1 MSATGTSKLSANP
14 MRSGA
19 KQDGAAIGQG
29 GDTSIEVVNAGLL
42 QQHGILIGGADLY
55 RALGFD
61 NDDAF
66 RRARARDQIPIRIF
80 TLPSRRG
87 WFALTADLCQWL
99 SLTINQKTHQPRST
113 EAM

>member
-1 MSATGTSKLSANP
+1 MFATGTSKLPADP
-14 MRSGA
+14 KRSCS
-19 KQDGAAIGQG
+19 KKDGAAIGRG
-29 GDTSIEVVNAGLL
+29 LECAIEVVNAALL
-42 QQHGILIGGADLY
+42 QRHGVLIGGADLY

-66 RRARARDQIPIRIF
+66 RRARARDQIPIRVF

-99 SLTINQKTHQPRST
+99 AHTINQKSHQPRS
-113 EAM
+113 ENAM